1 MPNPLL
7 LFSAQVV
14 AILSVLLLAVGFLK
28 TEPKAKSAR
37 VFAVLA
43 IFIVF
48 YLLNGMA
55 GDQIDPQFRL
65 DLSRWE
71 LTIQIGMSAISGLF
85 MIYCF
90 LIFQEQQ
97 KFPITLA
104 VNRRPDFKQL
114 QNYDQ

>member
-1 MPNPLL
+1 LPNPLL

-65 DLSRWE
+65 DLSRW
-71 LTIQIGMSAISGLF
+71 
-85 MIYCF
+85 
-90 LIFQEQQ
+90 
-97 KFPITLA
+97 
-104 VNRRPDFKQL
+104 N
-114 QNYDQ
+114 